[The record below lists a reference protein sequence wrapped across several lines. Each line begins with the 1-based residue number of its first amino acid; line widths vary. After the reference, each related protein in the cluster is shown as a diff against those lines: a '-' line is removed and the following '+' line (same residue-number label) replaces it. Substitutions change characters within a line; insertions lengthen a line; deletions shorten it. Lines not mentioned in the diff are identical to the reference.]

1 MPLEHTAVQKSIGA
15 VGTFRAI
22 LATAVLESHFLHAA
36 PAAAAGINRK
46 RERGKYHDQHLS
58 AEIDLAN

>member
-15 VGTFRAI
+15 VGRFRAI

-36 PAAAAGINRK
+36 LAAAALIS
-46 RERGKYHDQHLS
+46 GK
-58 AEIDLAN
+58 

>member
-22 LATAVLESHFLHAA
+22 LATAVLESHFLHATLA
-36 PAAAAGINRK
+36 GAARI
-46 RERGKYHDQHLS
+46 
-58 AEIDLAN
+58 